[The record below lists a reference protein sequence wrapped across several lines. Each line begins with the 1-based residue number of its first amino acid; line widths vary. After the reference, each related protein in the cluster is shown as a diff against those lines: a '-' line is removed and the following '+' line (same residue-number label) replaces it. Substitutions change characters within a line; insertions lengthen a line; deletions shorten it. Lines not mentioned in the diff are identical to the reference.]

1 MVNVP
6 ELLIDQSASRND
18 AKSISKYRT
27 AILELLKTDGNAQI
41 LFFNLH
47 EVPDKAQ
54 HYQSSTSQ
62 NSECILM
69 ED

>member
-47 EVPDKAQ
+47 EVPDKLNIINLQ
-54 HYQSSTSQ
+54 PVKIQSAF
-62 NSECILM
+62 
-69 ED
+69 